1 IARGRRGQGRGV
13 RLLHQQGRAVPGRLP
28 GRGALVQQLPGGAA
42 GGARAGLLRG
52 HRVLAPA
59 HAAPDPRGLGPLPG
73 DAGRQLLLQPAA
85 AARDHP
91 VPAARG
97 PVRHPGVRAV
107 RRRARRDPP
116 RHRRQ
121 DGCVAGGLADGPLPG
136 RDRDRGAGPGAV
148 RRGGRVT
155 ADAGRA
161 RPAVRGAAAQRHR
174 GGFRVRC
181 RAAGMTTGQR
191 PGAGEQGTAGAQVA
205 GRQDGAQVAG
215 GLHGAHVAGGQ
226 HMAVREARIP
236 MRDGIELAATL
247 YLPAQPAG
255 PVPALLEYLPYRKDD
270 AMLARDYELYAY
282 LATHGYAGAR
292 VDIRGT
298 GSSDGDL
305 PEGEYTEQEQLDAE
319 DVIAWLAAQPW
330 STGAVG
336 MWGISWGGFNAIQVA
351 LRRPPALRSE
361 EHTSELQSLA

>member
-1 IARGRRGQGRGV
+1 
-13 RLLHQQGRAVPGRLP
+13 
-28 GRGALVQQLPGGAA
+28 
-42 GGARAGLLRG
+42 
-52 HRVLAPA
+52 
-59 HAAPDPRGLGPLPG
+59 
-73 DAGRQLLLQPAA
+73 
-85 AARDHP
+85 
-91 VPAARG
+91 
-97 PVRHPGVRAV
+97 
-107 RRRARRDPP
+107 
-116 RHRRQ
+116 
-121 DGCVAGGLADGPLPG
+121 G

-191 PGAGEQGTAGAQVA
+191 QGAHEQGTAGAQVAGRQDGAQVA

-247 YLPAQPAG
+247 YLPAQPHG
-255 PVPALLEYLPYRKDD
+255 PVPALLESLPYRKDD

-330 STGAVG
+330 CTGAVG

-351 LRRPPALRSE
+351 LRRPPA
-361 EHTSELQSLA
+361 